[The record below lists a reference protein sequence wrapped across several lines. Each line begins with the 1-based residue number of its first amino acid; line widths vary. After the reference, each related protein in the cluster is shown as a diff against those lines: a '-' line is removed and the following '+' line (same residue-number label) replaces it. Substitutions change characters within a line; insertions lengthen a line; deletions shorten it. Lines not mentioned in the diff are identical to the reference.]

1 MNKKRRVGVYGG
13 TFNPPHVAHVR
24 AAQSFAREMQLDELI
39 IIPAN
44 LPPHKEFSG
53 TVTPEER
60 LEMTRLAF
68 ADLECA
74 IVSDIEIARGGKS
87 YTVDTLRA
95 LYRDDEELCFLC
107 GTDMLLTLD
116 GWYMPEEI
124 FKLATICY
132 VRRESDPLTSQA
144 LMEKAKEYKIRFNA
158 DVCAIDMD
166 VIEISSTEIRSVLA
180 SGEPTELIPKK
191 VLEYINAR
199 GLYR

>member
-24 AAQSFAREMQLDELI
+24 AAESFARAVQLDELI

-60 LEMTRLAF
+60 LEMTGLAF
-68 ADLECA
+68 ADLKCA
-74 IVSDIEIARGGKS
+74 CVSDIEIKRGGKS
-87 YTVDTLRA
+87 YTVDTLRELSSDDVE
-95 LYRDDEELCFLC
+95 LYFLC

-116 GWYMPEEI
+116 SWYMPEEI

-132 VRRESDPLTSQA
+132 VRREADVVTAKA
-144 LMEKAKEYKIRFNA
+144 LSEKEKEYKIRFGA
-158 DVCAIDMD
+158 GVLAIDMD
-166 VIEISSTEIRSVLA
+166 VIEISSTEIRAALA
-180 SGEPTELIPKK
+180 SGKHTELIPES
-191 VLEYINAR
+191 VLDYIRAR

>member
-1 MNKKRRVGVYGG
+1 MKNKRRVGVYGG

-24 AAQSFAREMQLDELI
+24 VAEHFAKAMALDELI
-39 IIPAN
+39 IIPSN

-53 TVTPEER
+53 TVRADER

-68 ADLECA
+68 SHIDSAT
-74 IVSDIEIARGGKS
+74 VSDIEMKRGGKS

-95 LYRDDEELCFLC
+95 LSSVDSDLYFLL

-116 GWYMPEEI
+116 SWYMPDEI

-132 VRRESDPLTSQA
+132 VRRESDPEVA
-144 LMEKAKEYKIRFNA
+144 LELLRKENEYRERFGAKI
-158 DVCAIDMD
+158 VAIDAD
-166 VIEISSTEIRSVLA
+166 VIEISSTEIRNALKGGVDN
-180 SGEPTELIPKK
+180 EMIPKS
-191 VLEYINAR
+191 VLEYIRQR

>member
-1 MNKKRRVGVYGG
+1 MKNKRRVGVYGG

-24 AAQSFAREMQLDELI
+24 VAEHFAKAMALDELI
-39 IIPAN
+39 IIPSN

-53 TVTPEER
+53 TVRADER

-68 ADLECA
+68 SHIDSAT
-74 IVSDIEIARGGKS
+74 VSDIEMKRGGKS

-95 LYRDDEELCFLC
+95 LSSVDSDLYFLL

-116 GWYMPEEI
+116 SWYMPDEI

-132 VRRESDPLTSQA
+132 VRRESDPEVA
-144 LMEKAKEYKIRFNA
+144 LELLRKENEYMERFGAKI
-158 DVCAIDMD
+158 VAIDAD
-166 VIEISSTEIRSVLA
+166 VIEISSTEIRNALKGGVDN
-180 SGEPTELIPKK
+180 EMIPKS
-191 VLEYINAR
+191 VLEYIRQR